1 MDEQPDGGNVVGKL
15 FGEGQGFSDQARTAL
30 AEGTVEPLN
39 MVGLAAVFV
48 DMMECVRV
56 VAS

>member
-1 MDEQPDGGNVVGKL
+1 MAAMWLASFLEKDKVFPTKREP
-15 FGEGQGFSDQARTAL
+15 AL